1 MYVLYLGGGLAP
13 SGVRPAVDKAF
24 ATGGLADFTGPAW
37 LDGTKAKPEYVLNAA
52 QTERFFTLV
61 DVLDSLRG
69 FGGEKTIQNSGDN
82 IVDID
87 INIETVKEEADV
99 DMLAEKVQ
107 RAIVTS
113 AQYRNNSFV

>member
-1 MYVLYLGGGLAP
+1 LIDILDCFRHGLNG
-13 SGVRPAVDKAF
+13 SRI
-24 ATGGLADFTGPAW
+24 
-37 LDGTKAKPEYVLNAA
+37 ENA
-52 QTERFFTLV
+52 
-61 DVLDSLRG
+61 
-69 FGGEKTIQNSGDN
+69 GDN

-107 RAIVTS
+107 KAIVTS